1 MVIYFRSDIKK
12 SSAFTLI
19 ELMIVLLIIY
29 ILVILSFIYY
39 KPLMIR
45 AYNLVALSDLRN
57 FTTALESSYIDNMSY
72 PKCLIDNISEG
83 WLPPSAFELDDAIGF
98 MPSKDV
104 IVYYDSNEGED
115 YILATKHMKG
125 DKMFIKSSNASRIYS
140 MYIDSDNK
148 SDNTSVSI
156 FPVIVLPEPSP
167 LLNDYYFTEHKN
179 VFNPL

>member
-1 MVIYFRSDIKK
+1 MLINNKK
-12 SSAFTLI
+12 YATSLAFSLI
-19 ELMIVLLIIY
+19 ELMVVLLIIY

-39 KPLMIR
+39 KPVMKR
-45 AYNLVALSDLRN
+45 AYNSVALSDLRN
-57 FTTALESSYIDNMSY
+57 FTISLEAAYIDNMSY
-72 PKCLIDNISEG
+72 PECLIDNISRE

-104 IVYYDSNEGED
+104 IVYYDSNAGED

-140 MYIDSDNK
+140 VYIDPDNK
-148 SDNTSVSI
+148 SKDTPVSI
-156 FPVIVLPEPSP
+156 YPVIVLPEPSP

-179 VFNPL
+179 IFNPL